1 MLQHL
6 YHFAGSKES
15 EIDEVCKVYY
25 QDFILIVNELL
36 SLLSDVNSLKSSLFD
51 SNAKLQFV
59 GLLLL
64 SSLNAFIEA

>member
-6 YHFAGSKES
+6 HHFAGSKES
-15 EIDEVCKVYY
+15 EIEEVSKVHY
-25 QDFILIVNELL
+25 QDFILIVDELL

-51 SNAKLQFV
+51 FNAKLQSV

-64 SSLNAFIEA
+64 SSLDAFIEA